1 MPIAITA
8 LDRPQPFVRRSR
20 LIAAL
25 LLGAVVALPLASCSD
40 PAPGGSA
47 GERRMMAGL
56 GTASG
61 SYRLNSPYGSFLA
74 ARHARELNDNTVAAS
89 YYMRAL
95 QEEPDNAMLAQGAFL
110 ALLAEGRVAEAVVLT
125 PALRS
130 HNPADYL
137 PRMTQAAA
145 QMLARDY
152 DGVLKLVED
161 GPTGGI
167 HAAFNPLLSTF
178 AHAGKGEGD
187 AALASLQKLERHP
200 LLAGVHAHLKP
211 LLLDLLNR
219 PEAADAAY
227 RDAIEG
233 RERAGT
239 RLVEAYSRFLERQN
253 RRDDAR
259 RLLTEQLAQN
269 ADNPVLLHAL
279 RRLDMSGTQPVE
291 PLLGNAVDGLAEAM
305 FASASALGRSDGGE
319 LAELHLQL
327 ALFLRPDL
335 DDARMLLGDIY
346 EARQRWEQALAMYS
360 KVSAASAYS
369 ESAQLRSAWCINE
382 LERPD
387 DAVKILRHMAKA
399 DPKSPRALLT
409 LADMHRQ
416 MERWPDAVKEYT
428 AALERIPQPEARHW
442 PVFFGRG
449 VSHERTKNWDK
460 AEADMLKALELQP
473 DQPLVLNYL
482 GYSWVD
488 MNRNLERGTKMIERA
503 VALRPNDGAIVDS
516 LGWALYRQGRYDE
529 AVVQLERAVELKGGD
544 PVITDHLGDAY
555 WRVGRREEARFQWR
569 RALGLKPEQE
579 LALQVQR
586 KLDQGLAPVATRN

>member
-1 MPIAITA
+1 MPI
-8 LDRPQPFVRRSR
+8 DR
-20 LIAAL
+20 AAL
-25 LLGAVVALPLASCSD
+25 TRHPFRNLRRRLALAVLLGAAAALPLASCGAGDS
-40 PAPGGSA
+40 GGSA
-47 GERRMMAGL
+47 GERRMMAGF
-56 GTASG
+56 GSGSG
-61 SYRLNSPYGSFLA
+61 SYRLSSPYGSFLA
-74 ARHARELNDNTVAAS
+74 ARHARELNDNTAAAN

-95 QEEPDNAMLAQGAFL
+95 KEDADNAMLAQGAFL
-110 ALLAEGRVAEAVVLT
+110 ALLADGRVAEAVALT

-152 DGVLKLVED
+152 DGVLKLVAD
-161 GPTGGI
+161 GPSGGI
-167 HAAFNPLLSTF
+167 HAAFNPLLAAF
-178 AHAGKGEGD
+178 AHAGKNEGD
-187 AALASLQKLERHP
+187 AALAQLQKLERHP

-219 PEAADAAY
+219 PEDADAAY

-233 RERAGT
+233 RDRAGT
-239 RLVEAYSRFLERQN
+239 RLVEAYARFLERQN

-259 RLLTEQLAQN
+259 QLIAEQLEQN
-269 ADNPVLLHAL
+269 PDNPVLMHAA
-279 RRLDMSGTQPVE
+279 RRLEANSSQPAE

-305 FASASALGRSDGGE
+305 FASASAMGRSDGGE
-319 LAELHLQL
+319 LAEVHLQL

-335 DDARMLLGDIY
+335 DEARMLLGDIY
-346 EARQRWEQALAMYS
+346 ESRERWEEALTMYS
-360 KVSAASAYS
+360 KVSAASAYA
-369 ESAQLRSAWCINE
+369 ESAQLRSAWSINE
-382 LERPD
+382 LGRTDEAIR
-387 DAVKILRHMAKA
+387 ILRNMAKA
-399 DPKSPRALLT
+399 DPKSPRPLLT
-409 LADMHRQ
+409 LADLYRSA
-416 MERWPDAVKEYT
+416 ERWSDAVKEYT
-428 AALERIPQPEARHW
+428 AALERIPKHEARHW
-442 PVFFGRG
+442 PIFFGRG
-449 VSHERTKNWDK
+449 VSHERSKNWDK

-555 WRVGRREEARFQWR
+555 WKVGRREEARFQWR

-579 LALQVQR
+579 LAIQVQR
-586 KLDQGLAPVATRN
+586 KLDNGLDPLAKN

>member
-1 MPIAITA
+1 MTA
-8 LDRPQPFVRRSR
+8 PTRRRLPAVRRSR

-25 LLGAVVALPLASCSD
+25 LLGTVAAFPLASCGD
-40 PAPGGSA
+40 PGPGSSA

-56 GTASG
+56 GTTSG

-74 ARHARELNDNTVAAS
+74 ARHARVVNDNTAAAS

-95 QEEPDNAMLAQGAFL
+95 QEDPDNAMLAQGAFL

-152 DGVLKLVED
+152 DGVLKLVAD

-167 HAAFNPLLSTF
+167 HAAFNPLLATF

-187 AALASLQKLERHP
+187 AALANLQKLERHP
-200 LLAGVHAHLKP
+200 LLAGVNAHLKP

-219 PEAADAAY
+219 AEQADAAY

-239 RLVEAYSRFLERQN
+239 RLVEAYARFLERQN
-253 RRDDAR
+253 RRDEAR

-269 ADNPVLLHAL
+269 SDNPVLLHAV
-279 RRLDMSGTQPVE
+279 RRLEMLGTQPVE

-346 EARQRWEQALAMYS
+346 ESRERWEQALAMYS
-360 KVSAASAYS
+360 KVSPASAYA
-369 ESAQLRSAWCINE
+369 ESAKLRSAWCINE
-382 LERPD
+382 LERTEE
-387 DAVKILRHMAKA
+387 AVKILRGMAKA

-409 LADMHRQ
+409 LADLHRQ
-416 MERWPDAVKEYT
+416 MERWSDAVKEYT

-442 PVFFGRG
+442 PIFFGRG
-449 VSHERTKNWDK
+449 VAHERSKNWDK

-516 LGWALYRQGRYDE
+516 LGWALYRQGRYDD
-529 AVVQLERAVELKGGD
+529 AVIQLERAVELKGGD

-586 KLDQGLAPVATRN
+586 KLDHGLDPVATKN